1 MNKIITL
8 VLFSILTVLSTQ
20 AQERPIALVIHG
32 GAGTILKENMTPE
45 KEKAY
50 REKLTE
56 ALEAGYKILDEGGES
71 IDAVIAAI
79 QIMEESPLFNAG
91 RGAVFTN
98 EGKNELDASIMEGK
112 NLNAGAVAGVTTV
125 KSPIMAARK
134 VMENSPH
141 VMLTGKGAE
150 TFAESQGLEMVKNE
164 YFRTD
169 ERAKQLDNILK
180 KEKEKQKNK
189 KSTDTDSGALP
200 YNPLEH
206 DYKYGTVGAV
216 ALDKQGNIVAG
227 TSTGGMTNKRFG
239 RVGDAPIIGAGT
251 YANNATCGVSCTGHG
266 EFFIRSVVAY
276 DVSALMEYK
285 GLDLEAATQEV
296 VNKKLKAMGGEG
308 GLIALDKQGNVAM
321 PFNTPGMYRGYIK
334 KEGAAQVFFYEGE
347 EK

>member
-8 VLFSILTVLSTQ
+8 IFILWLVVLHGQ

-32 GAGTILKENMTPE
+32 GAGTILKKNMTPE

-56 ALEAGYKILDEGGES
+56 ALDAGYKILDEGGKS

-98 EGKNELDASIMEGK
+98 EGKNELDASIMDGK
-112 NLNAGAVAGVTTV
+112 TLNAGAVAGVTTV

-150 TFAESQGLEMVKNE
+150 IFAKSQGLEMVKNE
-164 YFRTD
+164 YFRSE

-180 KEKEKQKNK
+180 KEKQEKKNK
-189 KSTDTDSGALP
+189 KSIDSGLLP
-200 YNPLEH
+200 YDPLEH

-251 YANNATCGVSCTGHG
+251 YANNTTCGISCTGHG

-285 GLDLEAATQEV
+285 GLDLEAAAQEV
-296 VNKKLKAMGGEG
+296 VHKKLKTIGGAG
-308 GLIALDKQGNVAM
+308 GLIALDNKGNVVM
-321 PFNTPGMYRGYIK
+321 PFNTSGMYRGYIK
-334 KEGAAQVFFYEGE
+334 KEGAAKVFFYEGE
-347 EK
+347 EEE